1 MTIRNKAG
9 YTDTKSRI
17 GSEEGNDWLG
27 MLMATVGGLMVAIM
41 VLGLLDALT
50 GYQLHYWVGN
60 LIG

>member
-27 MLMATVGGLMVAIM
+27 MFFATVAGIIGAII
-41 VLGLLDALT
+41 VVDVVT
-50 GYQLHYWVGN
+50 GFQLHYWVGN